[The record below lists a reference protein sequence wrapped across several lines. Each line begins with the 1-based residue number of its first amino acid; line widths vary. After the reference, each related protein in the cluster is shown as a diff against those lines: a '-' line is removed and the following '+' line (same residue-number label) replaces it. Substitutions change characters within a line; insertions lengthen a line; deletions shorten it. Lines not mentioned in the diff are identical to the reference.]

1 MFKFGS
7 IASMM
12 GGLQKLPEAMAEMT
26 EQLRAETFGVS
37 AGDGAVTAVFNGIG
51 DMLSIQFDSQ
61 DHSDEQLQIWIRE
74 VCNQGHAESKQK
86 FAEAMQGLTSELKL
100 DGLPGMNGA
109 LASLTGG

>member
-1 MFKFGS
+1 MFKFGN
-7 IASMM
+7 IAAMM

-26 EQLRAETFGVS
+26 EQLRAETFGIS
-37 AGDGAVTAVFNGIG
+37 AGDGAVTAVFNGAG

-61 DHSDEQLQIWIRE
+61 AHADEQLQIWIRE
-74 VCNQGHAESKQK
+74 VCVQAQAEAKQK
-86 FAEAMQGLTSELKL
+86 FAEAMQGVTSELKL